1 MENQDVVVIL
11 DADSRTSLSDHLA
24 GGIQEMAR
32 TKGHQVRV
40 IELRRA
46 DTPPCTGCLFC
57 LTKHP
62 GECVYGRSFSGITG
76 LARGCRVVLF
86 MAPVRFGTF
95 SSTMKNVID
104 RGGLI
109 ITDHQRCLQ
118 IVIGYAEDATD
129 EERSTFI
136 DLIAKHRGKADV
148 VHPKVKETI
157 EVYFTRCREDNHDI
171 CERLAAVV

>member
-1 MENQDVVVIL
+1 
-11 DADSRTSLSDHLA
+11 
-24 GGIQEMAR
+24 
-32 TKGHQVRV
+32 
-40 IELRRA
+40 
-46 DTPPCTGCLFC
+46 
-57 LTKHP
+57 
-62 GECVYGRSFSGITG
+62 
-76 LARGCRVVLF
+76 

>member
-1 MENQDVVVIL
+1 MFIL
-11 DADSRTSLSDHLA
+11 DSDRRTSLSDDLK
-24 GGIQEMAR
+24 GRIEEMAR
-32 TKGHQVRV
+32 AKGRRV
-40 IELRRA
+40 AMVELRRA
-46 DTPPCTGCLFC
+46 DTPPCTGCWHC

-62 GECVYGRSFSGITG
+62 GECVYGRSFSGITC
-76 LARGCRVVLF
+76 LARGCPVVVF

-109 ITDHQRCLQ
+109 ITDHRRCLQ

-148 VHPKVKETI
+148 VHPMVGETI

>member
-1 MENQDVVVIL
+1 MVVIL
-11 DADSRTSLSDHLA
+11 DADARTSLSDDLT
-24 GGIQEMAR
+24 GRIEEMAR
-32 TKGHQVRV
+32 TRGHQVGV
-40 IELRRA
+40 VELRRA
-46 DTPPCTGCLFC
+46 DAPPCTGCFFC

-62 GECVYGRSFSGITG
+62 GECVYGRSFSGITR
-76 LARGCRVVLF
+76 LARGCPVVVF

-95 SSTMKNVID
+95 SSTLKNVID

-109 ITDHQRCLQ
+109 ITDNQRCLQ
-118 IVIGYAEDATD
+118 VVIGYAEDATD

-136 DLIAKHRGKADV
+136 DIIAKHRGKADV
-148 VHPKVKETI
+148 VHPMVRETI